1 MYLNKVFIIG
11 NLTRDPELKAIP
23 SGIKVCSFSVA
34 TNRVWKDKNGAK
46 QEAADYH
53 NIVVFGRQ
61 AETVA
66 QYMKKGS
73 QVMIE
78 GRMQTR
84 SWDDQATNTKKYRTE
99 VIADRVQFGS
109 NTGAKS
115 GGNFDQSSSPKATQS
130 QANDDESLDTI
141 EYPEEQINA
150 EDIPF

>member
-11 NLTRDPELKAIP
+11 NLTRDPEIKAIP
-23 SGIKVCSFSVA
+23 SGMKVCSFSVA

-109 NTGAKS
+109 SGAAKS
-115 GGNFDQSSSPKATQS
+115 GGSFEQSSSPKAS
-130 QANDDESLDTI
+130 PAQAEDDGGLDTI
-141 EYPEEQINA
+141 DYPEEQINA

>member
-1 MYLNKVFIIG
+1 MYLNKALIIG
-11 NLTRDPELKAIP
+11 NLTRDPELKALP

-34 TNRVWKDKNGAK
+34 TNRVWKDQNGAK

-84 SWDDQATNTKKYRTE
+84 SWDDATTGTKKYRTE
-99 VIADRVQFGS
+99 VVADRVQFGS
-109 NTGAKS
+109 TGNAPRTSGAPAQSSAKS
-115 GGNFDQSSSPKATQS
+115 NEQDDGG
-130 QANDDESLDTI
+130 LDTI
-141 EYPEEQINA
+141 EYPQDEIA
-150 EDIPF
+150 SEDIPF